1 MLITTNLSVWDHHTA
16 LGVLAF
22 VFSLV
27 FGYSLLSTPSRRAT
41 KGAEFNTKNK
51 QLCYKDRVFLSLL
64 QEETDGGGQPCYVIT
79 DPDLSDNPIIF
90 ASDGFCSHT
99 GYQRTEIVGRNC
111 RFLQGP
117 ETQADHVAAIR
128 SAIAKSEEASVQLL
142 NYRKNGSTFLN
153 QFFIMPLR
161 DENKKVAYYVGV
173 QREVLP
179 GKMEGENPGW
189 RVFMWQGI

>member
-1 MLITTNLSVWDHHTA
+1 MQMAQAIWDPHTT

-22 VFSLV
+22 VFSVL
-27 FGYSLLSTPSRRAT
+27 FGYSFWFSTPSRRAA
-41 KGAEFNTKNK
+41 KGSQFTPNK

-64 QEETDGGGQPCYVIT
+64 QEEADGGGQPCYVIT
-79 DPDLSDNPIIF
+79 DPDLADNPIIF

-99 GYQRTEIVGRNC
+99 GYNRVEILGRNC

-128 SAIAKSEEASVQLL
+128 SAITRSQEASVQLL
-142 NYRKNGSTFLN
+142 NYRKNGSSFLN

-161 DENKKVAYYVGV
+161 DEKKKVAFYVGV
-173 QREVLP
+173 QREVLQ
-179 GKMEGENPGW
+179 GEREGENPGW
-189 RVFMWQGI
+189 RIFMWQGI